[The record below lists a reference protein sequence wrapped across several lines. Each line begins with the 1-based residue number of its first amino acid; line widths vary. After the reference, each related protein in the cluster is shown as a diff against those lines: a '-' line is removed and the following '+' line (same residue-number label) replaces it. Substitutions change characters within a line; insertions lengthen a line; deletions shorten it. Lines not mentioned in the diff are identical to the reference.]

1 MSIAQHTGQA
11 AMQPVDSYLDEV
23 LAAIRP
29 LPPRELRLDEAGG
42 AVLAEDVT
50 AAWALPPFDN
60 SGMDGYAVL
69 AADVAA
75 ATPERPVTLPV
86 RGEVPAGDTRT
97 HHLDQGTC
105 LRIMTGAPVP
115 SGADAIVPVEWTD
128 GGIAHVTISRAAEP
142 GYSIRRAGGDAVP
155 GDVLLTA
162 GTRVGPVQ
170 IGLLAAAGRDTVTAR
185 PSPRI
190 TVMSTGDEL
199 IEPGQPVR
207 PGQIWESNSRMLAAA
222 AQQAGYPARRH
233 AIVPDD
239 KAAVLAAIEEAL
251 ADTDLLVTTGGVSM
265 GGEHD
270 IVKAALQDLGTVAF
284 RKIAMQPGMPQ
295 GFGVV
300 GPAGTP
306 IFTLPGNP
314 VSAYVSFQLFVRPA
328 ASALQVFRAR
338 TPRRHVGRASR
349 AGPVAVRSQVVPPRG
364 AGLGGRDRGAGVR
377 AVVAP
382 AGVAGQGRRAD
393 RRARVR
399 DRAARWRDR
408 RGADA
413 AMTGRSGS
421 GPALTHIDAAG
432 QARMV
437 DVSAKEVTARAATAS
452 GRVLLSPAAVA
463 ALRDGTVPKGD
474 ALAVARIAGIQGAKR
489 TPDLIPLCHPIG
501 LHSVAVELSVL
512 DDGVEITATARTA
525 DRTGVE
531 MEALT
536 AVSVAALAL
545 IDMIKAVD
553 PAAVISD
560 VRVEEKTGG
569 KTGTWRREP

>member
-1 MSIAQHTGQA
+1 MSIAEHIGQV
-11 AMQPVDSYLDEV
+11 AMQSVDDYLDEV

-29 LPPRELRLDEAGG
+29 LPPHELRLDEAGG

-50 AAWALPPFDN
+50 AASALPPFDN

-86 RGEVPAGDTRT
+86 RGEVPAGDTRP
-97 HHLDQGTC
+97 HHLDPGTC

-128 GGIAHVTISRAAEP
+128 GGVAHVAIGRAAEP
-142 GYSIRRAGGDAVP
+142 GYSIRRAGGDAAV
-155 GDVLLTA
+155 GDLLLTA

-170 IGLLAAAGRDTVTAR
+170 IGLLAAAGRGTVTAR

-233 AIVPDD
+233 AVVPDD

-284 RKIAMQPGMPQ
+284 RKVAMQPGMPQ

-328 ASALQVFRAR
+328 ASALQDFGPERVAA
-338 TPRRHVGRASR
+338 VSASL
-349 AGPVAVRSQVVPPRG
+349 AGPVRSPGDRRSYLRGVLDASSGTVTPVSGQSSHQLASLARANALIVVPEPVTE
-364 AGLGGRDRGAGVR
+364 L
-377 AVVAP
+377 P
-382 AGVAGQGRRAD
+382 AGATV
-393 RRARVR
+393 
-399 DRAARWRDR
+399 
-408 RGADA
+408 
-413 AMTGRSGS
+413 
-421 GPALTHIDAAG
+421 
-432 QARMV
+432 
-437 DVSAKEVTARAATAS
+437 EVL
-452 GRVLLSPAAVA
+452 VLP
-463 ALRDGTVPKGD
+463 
-474 ALAVARIAGIQGAKR
+474 
-489 TPDLIPLCHPIG
+489 
-501 LHSVAVELSVL
+501 
-512 DDGVEITATARTA
+512 
-525 DRTGVE
+525 
-531 MEALT
+531 
-536 AVSVAALAL
+536 
-545 IDMIKAVD
+545 
-553 PAAVISD
+553 
-560 VRVEEKTGG
+560 
-569 KTGTWRREP
+569 